1 MAGRKMMEKGALLQ
15 ISQSIRSFIF
25 NNYLYGYDETEHV
38 FENDSS
44 FLEFGV
50 LDSLGIFE
58 LIAFIEKEFCIEIKE
73 ADILPENFDSIDG
86 VSRLVNMKVCN
97 AGVVRVESV

>member
-1 MAGRKMMEKGALLQ
+1 MEKGAFLH

-25 NNYLYGYDETEHV
+25 DNYLYGYHETDHV

-58 LIAFIEKEFCIEIKE
+58 LIAFIEKEFCVEITE
-73 ADILPENFDSIDG
+73 TDILPENFDSIDG
-86 VSRLVNMKVCN
+86 VSRLVNRKVCS
-97 AGVVRVESV
+97 AAEVIRVERV